1 MRDYSSILVV
11 IRSLCLLITLL
22 LAWCLVGVRSSA
34 FMKTVFPNYQWILM
48 RAVEVFSR
56 TRLMPAS
63 NRDDPMCRR
72 HSTAPHH

>member
-11 IRSLCLLITLL
+11 ITLL

-34 FMKTVFPNYQWILM
+34 FMKTVFPNYQRILM
-48 RAVEVFSR
+48 RVFEVFSR
-56 TRLMPAS
+56 TRLVPAS